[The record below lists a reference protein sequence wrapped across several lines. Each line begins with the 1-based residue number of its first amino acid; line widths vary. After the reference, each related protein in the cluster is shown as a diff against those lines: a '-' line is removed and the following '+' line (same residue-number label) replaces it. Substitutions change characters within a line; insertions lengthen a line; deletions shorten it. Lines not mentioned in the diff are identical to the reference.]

1 MNRML
6 MLSSLVHLL
15 ALAGLT
21 MANMTWFRPGYYT
34 GQRVYRVNLVSLPP
48 GGGPTRGTPPASLQ
62 PRSADDLTAPEEPG
76 EPPAKVVSRKEA
88 AKPVKSGG
96 LAMERL
102 PKLTSKKQSAR
113 PAGQGTG
120 TPGMAGAGSAGTGQ
134 ARPQGGPGGASFGTG
149 TEGVRLDIENFEF
162 PYYLDAIQRKI
173 QQNLFSPRLDG
184 VRQLQTV
191 VYFRIARNGHVHDL
205 TIERPSGVLL
215 FDNAALRAL
224 KTADPLP
231 PLPDGYVEDY
241 LGVHFVFEYVR

>member
-34 GQRVYRVNLVSLPP
+34 GQRVYRVNLVSLPS
-48 GGGPTRGTPPASLQ
+48 GGGPTRGTSPASLQ
-62 PRSADDLTAPEEPG
+62 PRGADDLTAPEEPG

-102 PKLTSKKQSAR
+102 PKLTSKKQPAR
-113 PAGQGTG
+113 PAGQG
-120 TPGMAGAGSAGTGQ
+120 AGSAGAGQ
-134 ARPQGGPGGASFGTG
+134 AGQQGGPGGASFGTG

-184 VRQLQTV
+184 IRQLQAV
-191 VYFRIARNGHVHDL
+191 VYFRIARNGHVYDL

-231 PLPDGYVEDY
+231 PLPDEYVEGY